1 MIDAAGGAPLPL
13 ARCNGSAKAGFAQLR
28 GAGGRMPLLYSRRNP
43 LSRPNVLV
51 QLPFLTRVAQ
61 GTIKGGPGNVE
72 EDQNA

>member
-1 MIDAAGGAPLPL
+1 MIDAAGGVPLPP
-13 ARCNGSAKAGFAQLR
+13 ARCNGSATAGFAQLT
-28 GAGGRMPLLYSRRNP
+28 GAGGRMPLLSSRRIL

-61 GTIKGGPGNVE
+61 AIIKGGHGHVE